1 MMTQIRQFA
10 LPVLLVTVV
19 VSWIVVGVR
28 AIKKNA
34 TTKEVIIPTT
44 TFEVIDSVWY
54 LSPGEL
60 NTLQVD
66 YIYYAKTQSDYKFR
80 TSRLMK
86 VGDTVYFSKK

>member
-1 MMTQIRQFA
+1 MMTRIKQFA
-10 LPVLLVTVV
+10 LLVLLVTVV
-19 VSWIVVGVR
+19 VSWMVVGVR
-28 AIKKNA
+28 AIKKSA
-34 TTKEVIIPTT
+34 KVKEVIIPTT

-54 LSPGEL
+54 LSPGQI

-66 YIYYAKTQSDYKFR
+66 YIYYAKTHSDYKFR